1 MMEEEQENIV
11 QSEFDNIDIIPPLK
25 NDEQQANG
33 EACYFTFLIKSFER

>member
-33 EACYFTFLIKSFER
+33 EACYLIILIESFKR